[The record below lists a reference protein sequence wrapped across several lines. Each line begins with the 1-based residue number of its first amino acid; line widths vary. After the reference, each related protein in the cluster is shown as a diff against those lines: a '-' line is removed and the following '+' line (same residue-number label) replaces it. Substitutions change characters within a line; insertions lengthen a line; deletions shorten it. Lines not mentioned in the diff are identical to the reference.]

1 MGAVALVLV
10 FLFAV
15 AASRIL
21 VRLSPVKLP
30 LPLLQIAIGA
40 ALSLVGFQ
48 VGLDPRVF
56 FLVFIPPLLFLDG
69 WRIPKDALR
78 KDWRAILTLAFG
90 LVIFTVIGLGFLI
103 GAMIPAIPLAVA
115 FAIAA
120 IISPTDPVAVTA
132 IASGTPVPSR
142 LLNILKGESLFN
154 DASGLVCF
162 NFAVAAVLTGYFSPA
177 GATLDFLKMAA
188 GGIVIGIVV
197 AWGASAIYR
206 WLTRWTGEEPGTL
219 VLVSILIPFA
229 AYLWAER
236 LGLSGVL
243 AAVAAGIS
251 MHYVT
256 LVGHFSAVSRMRRS
270 AVWDMLE
277 VTLNGMIFVLLGEQ
291 LPGIIRSVPAISR
304 DAGVGQPWRLA
315 LYVVVVTAALAI
327 LRLVWT
333 WISFEWAHLLA
344 ILRGRQWRG
353 LSPRWMLFTAFA
365 GVKGAITLAGI
376 LTLPLMLADGAAFP
390 ARKLAIFLA
399 MGVILLSLATASVG
413 LPLIGRKLQP
423 ADDREATGQERD
435 ARIAAAKAAIHRI
448 EEARKQTTEKDA
460 EIEEEAAEHV
470 IDTYRKRL
478 ELGGKEGDE
487 ARHLLQ
493 VASSERR
500 LRQVALNAER
510 DELNRLRFSHR
521 IDDPLHHRLV
531 HELDLM
537 EATLAS
543 RSRPGAT
550 RRN

>member
-1 MGAVALVLV
+1 MNAVALVLV

-15 AASRIL
+15 AVSRVL
-21 VRLSPVKLP
+21 VRLSPIKLP
-30 LPLLQIAIGA
+30 LPLFQIAIGA
-40 ALSLVGFQ
+40 ALSLVGFKVQ
-48 VGLDPRVF
+48 LDPDIF

-69 WRIPKDALR
+69 WGIPKDTLR

-103 GAMIPAIPLAVA
+103 GAMIPAVPLAVA

-120 IISPTDPVAVTA
+120 ILSPTDPVAVSA

-162 NFAVAAVLTGYFSPA
+162 NFAVAAALTGHFSL
-177 GATLDFLKMAA
+177 GDATLDFLKMAA
-188 GGIVIGIVV
+188 GGIAIGAVI
-197 AWGASAIYR
+197 AWGASATYHWLSR
-206 WLTRWTGEEPGTL
+206 WIGEEPGTL

-229 AYLWAER
+229 AYLLAER
-236 LGLSGVL
+236 MYLSGVL

-251 MHYVT
+251 MHYIS
-256 LVGHFSAVSRMRRS
+256 LVGHFSAVTRMRRS

-277 VTLNGMIFVLLGEQ
+277 VTLNGIIFVLLGEQ
-291 LPGIIRSVPAISR
+291 LPGIIRSVPAITR
-304 DAGVGQPWRLA
+304 DAGAGQPWRLA
-315 LYVVVVTAALAI
+315 VYVVVITAALAI

-333 WISFEWAHLLA
+333 WIAFEWAHLLA
-344 ILRGRQWRG
+344 VLRGREWRR
-353 LSPRWMLFTAFA
+353 LSPRWMFFTAFA

-376 LTLPLMLADGAAFP
+376 LTLPLMLMDGTAFP

-399 MGVILLSLATASVG
+399 MGVILLSLATASIG
-413 LPLIGRKLQP
+413 LPLVARKLQP
-423 ADDREATGQERD
+423 ADDSEVADRERD
-435 ARIAAAKAAIHRI
+435 ARITAAKAAIRRV
-448 EEARKQTTEKDA
+448 EEARRQTTEKESD
-460 EIEEEAAEHV
+460 IEEEAAEHV
-470 IDTYRKRL
+470 VDTYRKRL

-493 VASSERR
+493 IATAERR
-500 LRQVALNAER
+500 LRLVALNAER

-521 IDDPLHHRLV
+521 IDDPLHRRLV
-531 HELDLM
+531 RELDLA

-543 RSRPGAT
+543 RLQPGE
-550 RRN
+550 